1 VVDAGGKQVERP
13 ADVSLSET
21 RRSRSFQP
29 GRASHGATATGRVL
43 CFDHVLELSPFTMAE
58 PTDPQP
64 DLGGSP
70 VAMPHAAAG
79 LLQGRKHDPYA
90 AFRSRGYTLFTIG
103 NLLSVVGRQMLA
115 VAVEWEIYARTHS
128 ATALGLV
135 GLVFALPIVALSL
148 PAGDLADRI
157 SRKQII
163 LVSLILTATT
173 SALLAVVS
181 WHHLAIPQL
190 PALRGFN
197 HGLAAIAHVFERHQS
212 AFHFDDASVP
222 LIYILLFVRAVG
234 QTFNWA
240 ARASF
245 FPTLVPRDA
254 FSNAVTWNN
263 TVFQIGSVAGPAM
276 SGFFVAHIGF
286 PFVYTLEAIS
296 AGLFFL
302 LMLPIPRAKQA
313 RGKPEQ
319 SRWKSLAAGVQFVFS
334 RKVIL
339 ATITLDLFAVLLGG
353 AVALLPIFADQIL
366 HCGPI
371 GLGWLRAAPA
381 VGAFAMAL
389 MVAYLPPMRQAGKTL
404 LWCVTGFGLATIV
417 FGLSTAFWLSL
428 AMLFVIGALD
438 SVSVIIRGSI
448 VQLVTPD
455 EMRGRVSAV
464 NNIFIGTSN
473 EFGALESGLTAALFG
488 PVISVVAGGIGTI
501 VTVLG
506 AAWRWPEI
514 RKIGKLDKTLE

>member
-1 VVDAGGKQVERP
+1 MPQFEDSP
-13 ADVSLSET
+13 SE
-21 RRSRSFQP
+21 SI
-29 GRASHGATATGRVL
+29 
-43 CFDHVLELSPFTMAE
+43 E
-58 PTDPQP
+58 
-64 DLGGSP
+64 SP
-70 VAMPHAAAG
+70 VSQRPQISG
-79 LLQGRKHDPYA
+79 PVLPQLGKHDPYA
-90 AFRSRGYTLFTIG
+90 AFRSRGYSLFTIG
-103 NLLSVVGRQMLA
+103 NLLSVIGRQMLA

-135 GLVFALPIVALSL
+135 GLVFAIPIVGLSL
-148 PAGDLADRI
+148 PAGALADRI
-157 SRKQII
+157 SRKKII
-163 LVSLILTATT
+163 LVSLVLTATT
-173 SALLAVVS
+173 SALLALVS
-181 WHHLAIPQL
+181 WKHLAIPQFSV
-190 PALRGFN
+190 LRSAN
-197 HGLAAIAHVFERHQS
+197 NTLAAIAGIFERQHTN
-212 AFHFDDASVP
+212 FHFDDPSVP
-222 LIYILLFVRAVG
+222 IIYALLFIRAVG

-240 ARASF
+240 ARSSF

-263 TVFQIGSVAGPAM
+263 SVFQIGSVAGPAM

-286 PFVYTLEAIS
+286 PFVYVLEMVS
-296 AGLFFL
+296 AVLFFL
-302 LMLPIPRAKQA
+302 LVLPIPRAKQA
-313 RGKPEQ
+313 RAKPEH
-319 SRWKSLAAGVQFVFS
+319 SRWASLAAGMRFVFS
-334 RKVIL
+334 RKVVL

-366 HCGPI
+366 HCGPV

-381 VGAFAMAL
+381 IGAFVMAL
-389 MVAYLPPMRQAGKTL
+389 LVAYLPPMRQAGKAL
-404 LWCVTGFGLATIV
+404 LWSVAGFGLATVI
-417 FGLSTAFWLSL
+417 FGLSTALWLSL

-488 PVISVVAGGIGTI
+488 PVISVVGGGIGT
-501 VTVLG
+501 VLVVLG

-514 RKIGKLDKTLE
+514 RKIGKLDRTLK